1 MNNKLKYAYLR
12 AIPLSAL
19 ALAVFSANAVAQSS
33 ASMPVKGKAV
43 QTQAMETVEV
53 TAQAA
58 NASSDIQRQ
67 RNSNKVVAVQTSEA
81 IGELPDANVT
91 EALQRMPGVFIARDQ
106 GEGRFVGV
114 RGIDPNLNAS
124 TINGMSLPAPETDS
138 RAVALDVIPSDLLA
152 SLEVFKT
159 LTPDMSADSIGGAI
173 EIKSLNAL
181 DQDGQTYKVSVEN
194 SYSELQEENSPKV
207 AGTFTNVFDLGGR
220 ELGVAIAASHQE
232 RAFGSEN
239 IETDGAWEEFTA
251 LDGSEGVTAGEI
263 EQRDYTVTRERT
275 GLAANFDLRLSETS
289 EVYLHSLYSD
299 FSDEEERQRNSW
311 KLDEENDDP
320 STISGNSVTWDDA
333 ALDKSLK
340 DRFEE
345 QEILSLVVGG
355 AHELDQWGV
364 EYALGYSHAE
374 EAEPHRRDTAF
385 VQEGLQLGYTSAGR
399 IPNMAVG
406 ADDAEAVLNAANY
419 ELDEI
424 VIEDNFTEDEE
435 VSFRIDVRRD
445 IQVAGN
451 PSELKFGLHERR
463 REKSGDLNA
472 TVYDGFDADYTLAD
486 FAMNNVDYGLG
497 AFGPGINKGALNS
510 FIDANLSSFEVNA
523 TDTALDSARDYVMN
537 EDISAFYVM
546 NSIEFDRAN
555 LVYGVRYEATDFSAD
570 GYRVVE
576 SEEAVDGAEEVAD
589 EVFVSA
595 VNYQRD
601 YSKLFPS
608 VNFKYDYTDNIV
620 LRAAYTESLSR
631 PSFGALNPSPEA
643 IEYDEGELEVEAGNP
658 ALDPYEAQNLD
669 FSAEYYADTLG
680 MFSVGVFHKS
690 IDNFIVTADV
700 ASTADFTQFVGSLPV
715 DEAEILQPINGD
727 TATLTGAE
735 LSWTQ
740 GFDNGLL
747 LRANATFTDS
757 EASLGLGPDA
767 ERSDDISL
775 PSQADLVG
783 NFIVGYERDAFSL
796 RLSTTFRGERL
807 VEVDM
812 EDAALDKYEDNHMQV
827 DLSAKYRFNNGLQLS
842 FSGVN
847 LTDEPF
853 YVNNSGYN
861 GQYEEYGPTYV
872 MGLTYSNF

>member
-1 MNNKLKYAYLR
+1 MKNRSTR
-12 AIPLSAL
+12 AALVAVPLTAIAAAVISVNASA
-19 ALAVFSANAVAQSS
+19 
-33 ASMPVKGKAV
+33 
-43 QTQAMETVEV
+43 QAGDDKMETIEV

-58 NASSDIQRQ
+58 NASSDIDRQ
-67 RNSNKVVAVQTSEA
+67 RNSNKIVAVQTSDA

-114 RGIDPNLNAS
+114 RGIDPNLNAA
-124 TINGMSLPAPETDS
+124 TINGVSLPAPETDS
-138 RAVALDVIPSDLLA
+138 RAVAMDVIPSDLLA
-152 SLEVFKT
+152 SLEVVKT

-181 DQDGQTYKVSVEN
+181 GQSGQQFKLSVEN
-194 SYSELQEENSPKV
+194 SYSTLQEENSPKL
-207 AGTFTNVFDLGGR
+207 AGTFTNVLELDGGR
-220 ELGVAIAASHQE
+220 QLGVAIAASHQE
-232 RAFGSEN
+232 RKFGSEN
-239 IETDGAWEEFTA
+239 IETDGTWEEFTA
-251 LDGSEGVTAGEI
+251 ADGSEAFGAAEI
-263 EQRDYTVTRERT
+263 EQRDYTVNRERT

-289 EVYLHSLYSD
+289 QLFLHSLYSD
-299 FSDEEERQRNSW
+299 FSDAEERQRNSW

-320 STISGNSVTWDDA
+320 ATITANSAVWEDA

-355 AHELDQWGV
+355 EHDLDLWGV

-385 VQEGLQLGYTSAGR
+385 VQEGLQLGYTSAGEK
-399 IPNMAVG
+399 PTLAVG
-406 ADDAEAVLNAANY
+406 AGDLDAAMNAALY
-419 ELDEI
+419 ELDEV

-435 VSFRIDVRRD
+435 VSFRIDITRE

-472 TVYDGFDADYTLAD
+472 VIYDGLGGDYTLAD

-497 AFGPGINKGALNS
+497 AFGPGINMGALNS
-510 FIDANLSSFEVNA
+510 FIDANLSSFEVDE
-523 TDTALDSARDYVMN
+523 TDTALDSARDYAMN
-537 EDISAFYVM
+537 EDISALYVM
-546 NSIEFDRAN
+546 NSIEMDRAQ
-555 LVYGVRYEATDFSAD
+555 LVYGVRYELTDFSAE
-570 GYRVVE
+570 GNRVVE
-576 SEEAVDGAEEVAD
+576 SGEAVPGAEEVAED
-589 EVFVSA
+589 VYVSGVSYA
-595 VNYQRD
+595 RD
-601 YSKLFPS
+601 YSNLFPS

-658 ALDPYEAQNLD
+658 GLAPYEAQNLD

-680 MFSVGVFHKS
+680 MFSLGVFHKR

-700 ASTADFTQFVGSLPV
+700 ASTADYTQFVGSLPV
-715 DEAEILQPINGD
+715 DEAEILRPINGD

-735 LSWTQ
+735 LAWTR

-747 LRANATFTDS
+747 LRANATFADS

-767 ERSDDISL
+767 DRGDKVSL
-775 PSQADLVG
+775 PSQADMVG
-783 NFIVGYERDAFSL
+783 NFIIGYERDALSL
-796 RLSTTFRGERL
+796 RLATTFKGERL
-807 VEVDM
+807 LEVDLG
-812 EDAALDKYEDNHMQV
+812 DAAGDRYESEHMQV
-827 DLSAKYRFNNGLQLS
+827 DLSAKYRFNNGLQLT

-853 YVNNSGYN
+853 YVENAGYN

-872 MGLTYSNF
+872 LGLTYSTF

>member
-1 MNNKLKYAYLR
+1 MNSNKTNLR
-12 AIPLSAL
+12 RLAMPLTAL
-19 ALAVFSANAVAQSS
+19 AAAVISVNVAAQQGE
-33 ASMPVKGKAV
+33 AKMER
-43 QTQAMETVEV
+43 QAMETITV

-58 NASSDIQRQ
+58 NASSDIDRQ
-67 RNSNKVVAVQTSEA
+67 RKSNKVVAVQTSDA

-181 DQDGQTYKVSVEN
+181 DHDGQNFKVSAEN
-194 SYSELQEENSPKV
+194 SYSELQEENSPKL
-207 AGTFTNVFDLGGR
+207 AGTFTNVFELDGGR
-220 ELGVAIAASHQE
+220 ALGVAIAASHQE
-232 RAFGSEN
+232 RKFGSEN
-239 IETDGAWEEFTA
+239 VETDGVWEEFTA
-251 LDGSEGVTAGEI
+251 ADGSEAFGAAEI
-263 EQRDYTVTRERT
+263 EQRDYTIARERT
-275 GLAANFDLRLSETS
+275 GVAANFDLRLSETS
-289 EVYLHSLYSD
+289 QLYLHSLYSD

-320 STISGNSVTWDDA
+320 ASISANSAVWEDA

-345 QEILSLVVGG
+345 QEILSVIFGG
-355 AHELDQWGV
+355 EHDFDQWGL
-364 EYALGYSHAE
+364 EYALGYSQAE

-385 VQEGLQLGYTSAGR
+385 VLEGLQLGYTSAGDKPR
-399 IPNMAVG
+399 MAVA
-406 ADDAEAVLNAANY
+406 ADDLDAAMDAGNY
-419 ELDEI
+419 ELDEL

-435 VSFRIDVRRD
+435 VSFRIDISRE

-472 TVYDGFDADYTLAD
+472 TTYDGFGGDYTLAD
-486 FAMNNVDYGLG
+486 FVMNRVDYGLG
-497 AFGPGINKGALNS
+497 GFGPGINRNALNS
-510 FIDANLSSFEVNA
+510 FINANLSSFEIDETN
-523 TDTALDSARDYVMN
+523 TALDSARDYVMN
-537 EDISAFYVM
+537 EDISALYVM
-546 NSIEFDRAN
+546 NSIDFERAQ
-555 LVYGVRYEATDFSAD
+555 LVYGVRYENTDFSAE
-570 GYRVVE
+570 GYRVAE
-576 SEEAVDGAEEVAD
+576 SGEPIEGAEEVAED
-589 EVFVSA
+589 VYVTA
-595 VNYQRD
+595 VNFERD

-631 PSFGALNPSPEA
+631 PSFGALNPSPAA

-658 ALDPYEAQNLD
+658 SLDPYEAQNLD
-669 FSAEYYADTLG
+669 FSAEYYADNLG
-680 MFSVGVFHKS
+680 MFSVGVFHKR
-690 IDNFIVTADV
+690 IDNFIVVADV
-700 ASTADFTQFVGSLPV
+700 ASTADFTQYVGNLAV
-715 DEAEILQPINGD
+715 DEAEVLQPINGD
-727 TATLTGAE
+727 TAKLTGAE
-735 LSWTQ
+735 LAWTQ

-757 EASLGLGPDA
+757 DARLGLGADA
-767 ERSDDISL
+767 ERSDKISL

-783 NFIVGYERDAFSL
+783 NFIIGYERDALSL
-796 RLSTTFRGERL
+796 RLSTTFKGERL
-807 VEVDM
+807 LEVDL
-812 EDAALDKYEDNHMQV
+812 EDAAADRYEDDHMQV
-827 DLSAKYRFNNGLQLS
+827 DLSAKYSFQNGLQLT

-853 YVNNSGYN
+853 FVHNSGYN

-872 MGLTYSNF
+872 LGLTYSTF

>member
-1 MNNKLKYAYLR
+1 MKNKKNGARLLVM
-12 AIPLSAL
+12 PLTAL
-19 ALAVFSANAVAQSS
+19 AAAVISINTCAQVA
-33 ASMPVKGKAV
+33 GE
-43 QTQAMETVEV
+43 AMETIEV

-58 NASSDIQRQ
+58 NASSDIERQ
-67 RNSNKVVAVQTSEA
+67 RNSNKVVAVQTSDV
-81 IGELPDANVT
+81 IGALPDANVT

-181 DQDGQTYKVSVEN
+181 DQDGQAYKLSVEN
-194 SYSELQEENSPKV
+194 SYSELQEENSPKL

-232 RAFGSEN
+232 RKFGSEN
-239 IETDGAWEEFTA
+239 IETDGAWEAFTA

-263 EQRDYTVTRERT
+263 EQRDYTITRERT
-275 GLAANFDLRLSETS
+275 GLAANFDLRLSDTS
-289 EVYLHSLYSD
+289 QVYLHSLYSD

-320 STISGNSVTWDDA
+320 SSFSGSSVTWDDA

-340 DRFEE
+340 DRLEE

-355 AHELDQWGV
+355 AHDLDQWGV

-385 VQEGLQLGYTSAGR
+385 VQEGLRLGYTSAGR
-399 IPNMAVG
+399 KPRMAVG
-406 ADDAEAVLNAANY
+406 ADDLQAVLDAGNY
-419 ELDEI
+419 ELDEV

-435 VSFRIDVRRD
+435 VSFRIDIRRD

-472 TVYDGFDADYTLAD
+472 TTYDGFGGDYTLAD
-486 FAMNNVDYGLG
+486 FAMNSVDYSLD
-497 AFGPGINKGALNS
+497 AFGSGINKNALNN
-510 FIDANLSSFEVNA
+510 FINSNLGSFEIDE

-537 EDISAFYVM
+537 EDISALYVM
-546 NSIEFDRAN
+546 NSIDFERAS

-576 SEEAVDGAEEVAD
+576 SGEAIDGAEELAEDVYATA
-589 EVFVSA
+589 VS
-595 VNYQRD
+595 YQRD

-608 VNFKYDYTDNIV
+608 VNFKFDYTDNIV

-631 PSFGALNPSPEA
+631 PSFGHLNPSPEA
-643 IEYDEGELEVEAGNP
+643 IEYDEGELEVETGNP

-680 MFSVGVFHKS
+680 MFSVGVFHKR

-700 ASTADFTQFVGSLPV
+700 TSTADFTQFVGNLPV
-715 DEAEILQPINGD
+715 EDAEILQPINGD

-735 LSWTQ
+735 VSWTQ

-757 EASLGLGPDA
+757 EASLGLGADA
-767 ERSDDISL
+767 ERSDDVSL

-807 VEVDM
+807 VEVNM
-812 EDAALDKYEDNHMQV
+812 EDAALDKYEDDHMQV
-827 DLSAKYRFNNGLQLS
+827 DLSAKYHFANGLQLS

-847 LTDEPF
+847 LNDEPL
-853 YVNNSGYN
+853 YIHNSGYN

-872 MGLTYSNF
+872 LGLSYSTF

>member
-1 MNNKLKYAYLR
+1 MYIKTMQSRLLAM
-12 AIPLSAL
+12 PLT
-19 ALAVFSANAVAQSS
+19 AVA
-33 ASMPVKGKAV
+33 AAV
-43 QTQAMETVEV
+43 LSVNAAAQQGESKMGDQLMETITV

-58 NASSDIQRQ
+58 NASSDIERQ
-67 RNSNKVVAVQTSEA
+67 RRSNKVVAVQTSDA

-181 DQDGQTYKVSVEN
+181 DHDGQQFKLSAEN
-194 SYSELQEENSPKV
+194 SYSELQEENSPKL
-207 AGTFTNVFDLGGR
+207 AGTFTNVFELEGGR

-232 RAFGSEN
+232 RNFGSEN
-239 IETDGAWEEFTA
+239 VETDGTWEEFTA
-251 LDGSEGVTAGEI
+251 EDGSEAFGAAEI
-263 EQRDYTVTRERT
+263 EQRDYTITRERT

-289 EVYLHSLYSD
+289 QLYLHSLYSD
-299 FSDEEERQRNSW
+299 FSDAEERQRNSW

-320 STISGNSVTWDDA
+320 ATISANSAVWEDA

-340 DRFEE
+340 DRREE
-345 QEILSLVVGG
+345 QEILSLVFGG
-355 AHELDQWGV
+355 EHDLDLWGID
-364 EYALGYSHAE
+364 YALGYSHAE

-385 VQEGLQLGYTSAGR
+385 VQEGLQLGYTRAGEQ
-399 IPNMAVG
+399 PQLAVG
-406 ADDAEAVLNAANY
+406 AGDAAAALDAANY
-419 ELDEI
+419 ELDEL

-435 VSFRIDVRRD
+435 VSFRIDISRE

-472 TVYDGFDADYTLAD
+472 TTYDGFGDDYTLAD

-497 AFGPGINKGALNS
+497 AFGPGINKGALNR
-510 FIDANLSSFEVNA
+510 FINANLSSFDVDE
-523 TDTALDSARDYVMN
+523 TETALGSARDYVMN

-546 NSIEFDRAN
+546 NSVDLDRAQ
-555 LVYGVRYEATDFSAD
+555 LVYGVRYESTEFSAD
-570 GYRVVE
+570 GYSVVE
-576 SEEAVDGAEEVAD
+576 SGDAVDGAEEVAED
-589 EVFVSA
+589 VYVTEVH
-595 VNYQRD
+595 YETD

-608 VNFKYDYTDNIV
+608 VNFKYDYSDNVV

-631 PSFGALNPSPEA
+631 PSFGHLNPSPAA

-669 FSAEYYADTLG
+669 FSAEYYADNLG
-680 MFSVGVFHKS
+680 MFSLGVFHKR
-690 IDNFIVTADV
+690 IDNFIVVADV
-700 ASTADFTQFVGSLPV
+700 ASTADFTRYVGSLAV
-715 DEAEILQPINGD
+715 DEAEILQPVNGD

-757 EASLGLGPDA
+757 EASLGLGADA
-767 ERSDDISL
+767 ERGDDISL

-783 NFIVGYERDAFSL
+783 NFIVGYERDALSL
-796 RLSTTFRGERL
+796 RLSTTFKGERL
-807 VEVDM
+807 LEVDL
-812 EDAALDKYEDNHMQV
+812 EDAAGDRYEDDHMQV
-827 DLSAKYRFNNGLQLS
+827 DLSVKYRFDNGLQLT

-847 LTDEPF
+847 LTDEPLF
-853 YVNNSGYN
+853 VHNSGFN
-861 GQYEEYGPTYV
+861 GQYEEYGTTY
-872 MGLTYSNF
+872 MLGLTYSTF

>member
-1 MNNKLKYAYLR
+1 MHSKSKYASLR
-12 AIPLSAL
+12 AIPMSAL
-19 ALAVFSANAVAQSS
+19 AVAILSVNVAAQESARV
-33 ASMPVKGKAV
+33 PV
-43 QTQAMETVEV
+43 QTKAMETIEV

-58 NASSDIQRQ
+58 NASSDIARQ
-67 RNSNKVVAVQTSEA
+67 RNSNKVVAVQTSDA
-81 IGELPDANVT
+81 IGELPDSNVT

-181 DQDGQTYKVSVEN
+181 DQDGQTYKVTVEN
-194 SYSELQEENSPKV
+194 SYSELQEEHSPKV
-207 AGTFTNVFDLGGR
+207 AGTFTNVFNLGGR

-232 RAFGSEN
+232 RSFGSEN
-239 IETDGAWEEFTA
+239 IETDGVWEEFTA

-289 EVYLHSLYSD
+289 EVYWHTLYSD

-320 STISGNSVTWDDA
+320 STISGNSVVWDDA

-355 AHELDQWGV
+355 EHDLDQWGL

-385 VQEGLQLGYTSAGR
+385 VQEGLQLGYTSAGQ
-399 IPNMAVG
+399 IPEMAVG
-406 ADDAEAVLNAANY
+406 AGDVDSALEAANY

-435 VSFRIDVRRD
+435 VSFRIDIRRD
-445 IQVAGN
+445 IQLAGN

-472 TVYDGFDADYTLAD
+472 TVYDDFGGDYTLAD
-486 FAMNNVDYGLG
+486 FALNNVDYGLG
-497 AFGPGINKGALNS
+497 AFGPGTNKGALNS

-546 NSIEFDRAN
+546 NSVEFNRAS

-570 GYRVVE
+570 GYQVVE
-576 SEEAVDGAEEVAD
+576 SEEAVDGAEEIAD
-589 EVFVSA
+589 EVYTSA
-595 VNYQRD
+595 VSYQRD

-620 LRAAYTESLSR
+620 LRVAYTESLSR

-658 ALDPYEAQNLD
+658 LLDPYEAQNFD
-669 FSAEYYADTLG
+669 FSAEYYADSLG
-680 MFSVGVFHKS
+680 MFSAGIFHKR

-700 ASTADFTQFVGSLPV
+700 ASTADYSQFVGSLPV

-747 LRANATFTDS
+747 LRANATITDS

-767 ERSDDISL
+767 GRSDDISL

-796 RLSTTFRGERL
+796 RLSTAFRGERL

-812 EDAALDKYEDNHMQV
+812 KDAALDRYEDDHMQV
-827 DLSAKYRFNNGLQLS
+827 DLSAKYRFTNGLQLS

-872 MGLTYSNF
+872 LGLTYSNF